1 VAAGLIAAT
10 SVPITHFAPPS
21 SFAVPASR
29 SIATGTLQRLAF
41 VIVASHAV
49 FLGLT
54 QWLLLEQFLGR
65 ALTDVAQP
73 AAMAFRQYTLHVY
86 GAEVVALAAAAA
98 AAFGVRLV
106 LGHQGNGR
114 RVAVAG
120 LLAYAPLTFYSA
132 IVLLA
137 LMMGWQPDVWLMS
150 APDATDSDI
159 AATLREALPVVLQPL
174 LPWRHLATI
183 IAAITFGALQRRLC
197 RIGIRH
203 AAITAAAAGAA
214 ALFVQLLMLGM
225 PGVE

>member
-1 VAAGLIAAT
+1 MAAGLIAAR
-10 SVPITHFAPPS
+10 SVSITHFAPPS
-21 SFAVPASR
+21 YFAVPAGR
-29 SIATGTLQRLAF
+29 AIATGTLQRLAF

-49 FLGLT
+49 LLGLT

-73 AAMAFRQYTLHVY
+73 AAIAFRQYTLRMY

-137 LMMGWQPDVWLMS
+137 LVMGWQPDIWLMS
-150 APDATDSDI
+150 GPDATDSDI
-159 AATLREALPVVLQPL
+159 AATLGEALPVVLQPL
-174 LPWRHLATI
+174 LAWRHLATI
-183 IAAITFGALQRRLC
+183 VAAITFGVLQRRLC
-197 RIGIRH
+197 RIGIWH

-214 ALFVQLLMLGM
+214 ALSAQLMMLGM
-225 PGVE
+225 PDIE